1 LAEEFEG
8 EVVFFGASNND
19 TVEAGMDYVE
29 EFDVPYDLALAPEV
43 WELFGNPYR
52 PTTIVFDATGR
63 EAQRVDGP
71 ISYEGLKATLESLTS

>member
-1 LAEEFEG
+1 M
-8 EVVFFGASNND
+8 VFFGASNND